1 MGASFRTTTGYS
13 DCIAT
18 ISGLP
23 ARLFIPILCADIGA
37 AELWRTPSHAGR
49 AMDLIVQRCQ
59 AGARAGGTAKW
70 FLIDGVLR
78 TYQRCG
84 NDHQEHTLTPG
95 RHEALLDAMQST
107 HEQ

>member
-1 MGASFRTTTGYS
+1 MGASFRITTGYS

-23 ARLFIPILCADIGA
+23 ARLLIPILCADIGA
-37 AELWRTPSHAGR
+37 AELLCTPSHAGR
-49 AMDLIVQRCQ
+49 AIVQRCQ

-70 FLIDGVLR
+70 FLIDGVVR

-84 NDHQEHTLTPG
+84 NGHQEHTLTPG
-95 RHEALLDAMQST
+95 RHEALLDST